1 MLGTSLAI
9 IFFGLLGTSFATY
22 QPHLYVIQSSSELI
36 HRHSL
41 QEDNSLLNRAAT
53 HALVA
58 RMAGG
63 IETTAQDKLPPLPSR
78 DVLNQP
84 NLVVTI
90 VAEGEFTLLDAGKF
104 SDVGEVVSTFQ
115 LAETQQNSLD
125 LEIVSVVAG
134 SAMTKGKKE
143 ESHYMLTAANGP
155 RQQQPKDAGSVVSL
169 HSQSPE
175 IVATRGSDEDVVR
188 RVAIFFP
195 KSTTLGA
202 TILRVPI
209 YANDKEGSHEAAVET
224 VALDIGRSVDR
235 AFLQELDLLAFETL
249 SVARKEICQRTTNVV
264 LALTKLSAL
273 STSQRW
279 SPRTTR
285 YMTTTSIRAVLNGWS
300 TLKCPVAEAE
310 ADSEE
315 GSTTRSMISIVIDG
329 VVPAPA
335 AAGSS
340 IVEQSNNNVTS
351 KGRRLLEEENV
362 VVRETAI
369 PPPKGARYFTQS
381 EIATYQIKL
390 GVGFIFG
397 IALLLSVCLF
407 CGSTMDYTT
416 DSLLFSQISF
426 KNHAE

>member
-1 MLGTSLAI
+1 M
-9 IFFGLLGTSFATY
+9 
-22 QPHLYVIQSSSELI
+22 
-36 HRHSL
+36 
-41 QEDNSLLNRAAT
+41 
-53 HALVA
+53 
-58 RMAGG
+58 
-63 IETTAQDKLPPLPSR
+63 
-78 DVLNQP
+78 
-84 NLVVTI
+84 
-90 VAEGEFTLLDAGKF
+90 
-104 SDVGEVVSTFQ
+104 
-115 LAETQQNSLD
+115 
-125 LEIVSVVAG
+125 
-134 SAMTKGKKE
+134 
-143 ESHYMLTAANGP
+143 
-155 RQQQPKDAGSVVSL
+155 
-169 HSQSPE
+169 
-175 IVATRGSDEDVVR
+175 
-188 RVAIFFP
+188 
-195 KSTTLGA
+195 
-202 TILRVPI
+202 
-209 YANDKEGSHEAAVET
+209 
-224 VALDIGRSVDR
+224 
-235 AFLQELDLLAFETL
+235 
-249 SVARKEICQRTTNVV
+249 
-264 LALTKLSAL
+264 
-273 STSQRW
+273 
-279 SPRTTR
+279 
-285 YMTTTSIRAVLNGWS
+285 
-300 TLKCPVAEAE
+300 KCPVAEAE